1 MQSEFNWNK
10 SVRDRKILYIVL
22 DIVFFFFLSFDDF
35 FFIFHQIHLVIY
47 AFTFYQNSYDADDSF
62 LLEQIVLR
70 LLLLFLLCA
79 ALAAVFD

>member
-35 FFIFHQIHLVIY
+35 FFIFNHIHLVIY
-47 AFTFYQNSYDADDSF
+47 AFTFYQNSYDADDLF